1 MAHSFFIPSLYT
13 YLPLISIGT
22 SSEPHRN
29 LIGTSSEPHR
39 NFTESLPYN
48 NRHFA
53 IPSHQSLHTS
63 RSIPSFYSLLI
74 TVFGSVLA
82 ATVPRDLGYLEHLE
96 RLFFHFFFFFY
107 VFFLVDSKKNTTFAP
122 KSALE
127 GSVSHNIGWI

>member
-1 MAHSFFIPSLYT
+1 MCFGTLLFHSQPLHLSAP
-13 YLPLISIGT
+13 YL
-22 SSEPHRN
+22 HRN
-29 LIGTSSEPHR
+29 FIGTSSEPHR

-96 RLFFHFFFFFY
+96 RLFFHFFFFLCI
-107 VFFLVDSKKNTTFAP
+107 FLGRFEKKHYLCAQICAGG
-122 KSALE
+122 KCLS
-127 GSVSHNIGWI
+127 